1 LIDPGL
7 ASILLAFGLAGI
19 CGLPGVHRALKRR
32 RDLKRFC
39 LSCGRRLVNGIRQ
52 CACNLD

>member
-32 RDLKRFC
+32 RDLKRSC
-39 LSCGRRLVNGIRQ
+39 MSCGRKLVNGIRQ
-52 CACNLD
+52 CACDLD